1 MLGLL
6 LPSSLAVQETGL
18 EDGDSVTAVV
28 QSVQVA
34 ANSKGFAI
42 IRTDG
47 NVAIGGDSEL
57 EASAR
62 LRGLSSDD
70 L

>member
-1 MLGLL
+1 M
-6 LPSSLAVQETGL
+6 QETGL

-57 EASAR
+57 EGSAR
-62 LRGLSSDD
+62 LRGSTSDD